1 MEDKSL
7 PHCVLENLQLQKQQ
21 VGQKTSQCFHREA
34 GRTTRGSS
42 MHFWVNGMCLSS
54 TPGLARSDTAVLYQR
69 FPMPQTISAGA
80 AEEGKAPAPPL
91 PPATHPCSHD
101 TLLLCLAQ
109 QSYGCAA
116 GWISPCAMEKKQNTK
131 EHTEPPK
138 HSTSAKILPL
148 GSAPAS
154 HRPMFRGAT
163 GEGNRQEHAS
173 DSTGC
178 PFPSTAIVTLWL
190 CLLFY
195 LFSTLPKPGT
205 LRWSTS
211 GSVAFQP
218 RSPTLP
224 GCRAAVPWAHPPRAP
239 RDTGGQR

>member
-7 PHCVLENLQLQKQQ
+7 PHFVLENLQLQKQQ

-34 GRTTRGSS
+34 GRTTRGSCV
-42 MHFWVNGMCLSS
+42 HFWVNGMCSRL
-54 TPGLARSDTAVLYQR
+54 D
-69 FPMPQTISAGA
+69 F
-80 AEEGKAPAPPL
+80 
-91 PPATHPCSHD
+91 
-101 TLLLCLAQ
+101 TLC
-109 QSYGCAA
+109 YG
-116 GWISPCAMEKKQNTK
+116 KKQNTK

-163 GEGNRQEHAS
+163 WEGNRQEHAS

-195 LFSTLPKPGT
+195 LFSTLPKLGT

-224 GCRAAVPWAHPPRAP
+224 GCRELLCPELILHEHPGTRGGRDRRTPHSMLQAGLAHAAGRQGTAAAS
-239 RDTGGQR
+239 

>member
-1 MEDKSL
+1 M
-7 PHCVLENLQLQKQQ
+7 
-21 VGQKTSQCFHREA
+21 
-34 GRTTRGSS
+34 
-42 MHFWVNGMCLSS
+42 
-54 TPGLARSDTAVLYQR
+54 PGTAVIWL
-69 FPMPQTISAGA
+69 
-80 AEEGKAPAPPL
+80 
-91 PPATHPCSHD
+91 CSRLD
-101 TLLLCLAQ
+101 FTLC
-109 QSYGCAA
+109 YG
-116 GWISPCAMEKKQNTK
+116 KKQNTK

-224 GCRAAVPWAHPPRAP
+224 GCRELLCPELILHEHPGTRGGRDRRTPHSMLQAGLAHAAGRQGTAAAS
-239 RDTGGQR
+239 

>member
-7 PHCVLENLQLQKQQ
+7 PHFVLENLQLQKQQ

-101 TLLLCLAQ
+101 TLPLCLAQ

-116 GWISPCAMEKKQNTK
+116 GWISPCAMEKNKTQKNTQSHQNTALLLRSFHWGQLQPHTDPCLGEPQEK
-131 EHTEPPK
+131 ETDKSMQVIAQDVLFHRQ
-138 HSTSAKILPL
+138 PL
-148 GSAPAS
+148 
-154 HRPMFRGAT
+154 
-163 GEGNRQEHAS
+163 
-173 DSTGC
+173 
-178 PFPSTAIVTLWL
+178 
-190 CLLFY
+190 
-195 LFSTLPKPGT
+195 
-205 LRWSTS
+205 
-211 GSVAFQP
+211 
-218 RSPTLP
+218 
-224 GCRAAVPWAHPPRAP
+224 
-239 RDTGGQR
+239 